1 MTEWGAFLAVGLI
14 MVGIILFSPT
24 SDIVNKM
31 VLVFQNRFGVQPV
44 LDENSVASVTVNGVE
59 LTGEQR
65 TRFIQNFNQVNFLFH
80 GGFEP
85 NRGVAPVQVEIHFG
99 KRTLL
104 YSLYVYGEQVE
115 IIRHKNNEAL
125 AYRVLSADLRD
136 WLLSIQQSAV

>member
-1 MTEWGAFLAVGLI
+1 MTEWEAFLAVGLI

-31 VLVFQNRFGVQPV
+31 ILVYQNRFGVQPV
-44 LDENSVASVTVNGVE
+44 LDENSVSSVTVNGTE

-65 TRFIQNFNQVNFLFH
+65 TRFIQDFNQVNFLFH

-85 NRGVAPVQVEIHFG
+85 NRGVAPVQVEINFG

-104 YSLYVYGEQVE
+104 YSLYVYGEQIE
-115 IIRHKNNEAL
+115 IIRYKNNEAL